1 MDGRP
6 VDSSTYLPRGL
17 EEDLFPVSGPRC
29 PLMAEFSFLSEEWI
43 ERWPTE
49 VGLPERVGLD
59 GVVRF
64 VMTSTPHG
72 KVQFRLVV
80 ADGRISEVM
89 VGRDGEAEA
98 TVTLG
103 NTPMRWLS
111 SPASRADVAFMTG
124 RCKVEDAYAR
134 YVFDLRPVF
143 GSPDGVNFWPTLGG
157 RSDF

>member
-1 MDGRP
+1 
-6 VDSSTYLPRGL
+6 
-17 EEDLFPVSGPRC
+17 
-29 PLMAEFSFLSEEWI
+29 MAELSFLSDEWI
-43 ERWPTE
+43 AALAEGGA
-49 VGLPERVGLD
+49 GLPERPGVD

-80 ADGRISEVM
+80 ADGRIAEVLP
-89 VGRDGEAEA
+89 GRDGEAEA
-98 TVTLG
+98 TVTWKYADAVAQFSGDLD
-103 NTPMRWLS
+103 
-111 SPASRADVAFMTG
+111 ADVAFMTG

-143 GSPDGVNFWPTLGG
+143 GSSEWAAVLSGLAG

>member
-1 MDGRP
+1 
-6 VDSSTYLPRGL
+6 
-17 EEDLFPVSGPRC
+17 
-29 PLMAEFSFLSEEWI
+29 MAELSFLSEEWI
-43 ERWPTE
+43 AALAE
-49 VGLPERVGLD
+49 GGASLPEQPGVD

-80 ADGRISEVM
+80 TDGRIAEVL

-98 TVTLG
+98 MVTWKYADAVAQFSGDLD
-103 NTPMRWLS
+103 
-111 SPASRADVAFMTG
+111 ADVAFMTG

-143 GSPDGVNFWPTLGG
+143 GSPEWAALLADLAG

>member
-1 MDGRP
+1 
-6 VDSSTYLPRGL
+6 
-17 EEDLFPVSGPRC
+17 
-29 PLMAEFSFLSEEWI
+29 MAELSFLSDEWI
-43 ERWPTE
+43 AALAEGGA
-49 VGLPERVGLD
+49 GLPERPDVD

-80 ADGRISEVM
+80 ADGQIAEVLP
-89 VGRDGEAEA
+89 GRDGEAEA
-98 TVTLG
+98 TVTWKYADAVAQFSGDLD
-103 NTPMRWLS
+103 
-111 SPASRADVAFMTG
+111 ADVAFMTG

-143 GSPDGVNFWPTLGG
+143 GSPEWAAVLSGLAG

>member
-1 MDGRP
+1 
-6 VDSSTYLPRGL
+6 
-17 EEDLFPVSGPRC
+17 
-29 PLMAEFSFLSEEWI
+29 MAEFSFLSEEWI
-43 ERWPTE
+43 DALAD
-49 VGLPERVGLD
+49 GGGALPERAGVG

-80 ADGRISEVM
+80 ADGRIAEVLP
-89 VGRDGEAEA
+89 GRDGEAEA
-98 TVTLG
+98 TVTWKYADAVAQFSGDLD
-103 NTPMRWLS
+103 
-111 SPASRADVAFMTG
+111 ADVAFMTG

-143 GSPDGVNFWPTLGG
+143 GSPEWAAVLSGLAG